1 MLDEKDLLALS
12 KLIVEKI
19 SASEERMSLHISRE
33 IAASE
38 ERMTE
43 KIAASEERMTEKIAA
58 SEENTF
64 HKVSVMM
71 ESYFEPKF
79 NLLAE
84 NQRIMMET
92 LVPKSRVDEIEDE
105 LALLRSV
112 VRLHSEQ
119 IAELKKA

>member
-12 KLIVEKI
+12 KLIDEKI

-43 KIAASEERMTEKIAA
+43 KIAASEE
-58 SEENTF
+58 NTF
-64 HKVSVMM
+64 HMVSVMM